1 MAYTRFTASSFVASQ
16 PSPHTVSVGY
26 RMTPPLRST
35 STARFIS
42 DWMSMLSSF
51 ERAKIMKFVY
61 AKTGRREVL
70 YFSTAK
76 SAKGAKLFVREDG
89 KTRSLFISQPQRAR
103 RAQSCLYA
111 KTRRREVSL
120 FLNRK
125 EHEGRKV
132 VCTRRREIFL
142 SLRPLQPLRLINI
155 KLFSVDKHTC
165 GHPLKSTPPFPASK
179 LPRLPGYTSQRGQ
192 AFYKL
197 RLSL

>member
-1 MAYTRFTASSFVASQ
+1 MLSTSTSIDFVSARCLMAYTRFTASSFVASQ

-89 KTRSLFISQPQRAR
+89 KTRS
-103 RAQSCLYA
+103 
-111 KTRRREVSL
+111 SL

-125 EHEGRKV
+125 EREGRKV
-132 VCTRRREIFL
+132 VCTRRRKTRSSLFL
-142 SLRPLQPLRLINI
+142 NRKEREGRKVVCTRRRKDAKYFSLCVLCDL
-155 KLFSVDKHTC
+155 C
-165 GHPLKSTPPFPASK
+165 G
-179 LPRLPGYTSQRGQ
+179 
-192 AFYKL
+192 
-197 RLSL
+197 